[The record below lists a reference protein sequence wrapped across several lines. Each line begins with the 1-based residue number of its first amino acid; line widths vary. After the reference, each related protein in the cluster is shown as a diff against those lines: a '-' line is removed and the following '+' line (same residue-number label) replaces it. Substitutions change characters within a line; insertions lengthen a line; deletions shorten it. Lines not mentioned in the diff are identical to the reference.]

1 MLCPSLSFNMSETKK
16 ITVTSNV
23 LTNKTKNDIVISLNY
38 DALQDLLLVLKT
50 SWNKEFYNLFAMR
63 SVCTSDKI
71 DNLYSRIDFDQSK
84 PWRTEIYY
92 YS

>member
-16 ITVTSNV
+16 ITVSSNV

-50 SWNKEFYNLFAMR
+50 SCKKEF
-63 SVCTSDKI
+63 
-71 DNLYSRIDFDQSK
+71 
-84 PWRTEIYY
+84 
-92 YS
+92 